1 MTVRPPKGVRSAG
14 SLAGRVG
21 RSHKERI
28 GVVPRHDKHQGNKRM
43 DGKKEVYRG
52 RRGGGQSALY
62 GGRGRK
68 WWVFAWCLW
77 ESGL

>member
-14 SLAGRVG
+14 NLARCFG
-21 RSHKERI
+21 RSQKERI
-28 GVVPRHDKHQGNKRM
+28 GVVPIQDKHQGNKHM
-43 DGKKEVYRG
+43 DAKKEV
-52 RRGGGQSALY
+52 GGEGSAHRMEGE
-62 GGRGRK
+62 GGRLRK